1 MQSYIVRC
9 KHCQREYSTSE
20 DGASMEYCPECQKAI
35 DEALG
40 KIPVKFK
47 PKQMEI
53 VEPMLFPLFDKI
65 KKDDEEERKKNKFAW
80 SAVIGLNGEPF
91 DGYDNIDV
99 FIHNRKKY
107 LVKYNDETPEDR
119 HIYVSMVYDVLNE
132 KFTNQPWRYD
142 SGSKYMH
149 YRNTMKDMMETLQE
163 LYTNTIEIDPPIGKL
178 LYMDYPYNWT
188 LHSTAIEDGTNN
200 RKEREHILKTRY
212 HERTGA
218 QIKNDIKYGWHE
230 TTVEVAD
237 GIDVE
242 KLIDFVDYKYTYQQ
256 YDDESVAT
264 IIAIEAA

>member
-1 MQSYIVRC
+1 MQSYILRC

-35 DEALG
+35 DKALK

-53 VEPMLFPLFDKI
+53 TEPMLFPLFDRI
-65 KKDDEEERKKNKFAW
+65 KKDDEEKHKNGELVW
-80 SAVIGLNGEPF
+80 PAVIGLTGEPF

-119 HIYVSMVYDVLNE
+119 HIYVSMVYDILNE
-132 KFTNQPWRYD
+132 KFTKEPWRYD
-142 SGSKYMH
+142 TGSEYIH

-163 LYTNTIEIDPPIGKL
+163 LYTNPRPIDPPSGDL
-178 LYMDYPYNWT
+178 LFMDYPYEWT
-188 LHSTAIEDGTNN
+188 LHDTAIKNSSIDRTQ
-200 RKEREHILKTRY
+200 REHILKTRY
-212 HERTGA
+212 HEREGW
-218 QIKNDIKYGWHE
+218 QIKNDVKHGWYE
-230 TTVEVAD
+230 TTVKVAD

-256 YDDESVAT
+256 YDDENVAT
-264 IIAIEAA
+264 IIEIEAI